1 MKLIRVLIKI
11 SDNFNESKSKFF
23 SFHAVQNIKKWRQN
37 SRYLDQSITITVNC
51 EIKLQ

>member
-23 SFHAVQNIKKWRQN
+23 SFHAVKNIKNGVKI
-37 SRYLDQSITITVNC
+37 LDILINQ
-51 EIKLQ
+51 L